1 MAMADSNNITV
12 TVDIL
17 NHIRSK
23 QLSTDYRLT
32 CNDTSTARTMDI
44 ELTGPSTV
52 TITALQP
59 STTYSCWAKTTSSAG
74 DSQDSN
80 TASATT
86 DDSPRP
92 TLTTTAVNA
101 TAVWLEVELP
111 TLDPVVNVTGV
122 RISRAMSSA
131 AGSEWTTVAMVPT
144 ADSDGVYRHVDAGR
158 AHQTD
163 YWYKAVYLTPADSK
177 ESESKQAR
185 TGPPAPQLSLGYK
198 TEFDLRV
205 DLAETDLNKLRVS
218 ETFLLRNSSR
228 VCSEASDNWLASC
241 VDGTGAINPGITYEY
256 TAQYEGLVF
265 YNGLERNERG
275 LISDPLHVTALLV
288 VKPTI
293 SYTLVTATT
302 AKICVTYP
310 RNLSHAEIKTTEFSR
325 LYLPTST
332 PNTFSIPKEDE
343 FEDCIMLTGLEPATT
358 SNITAYYTTTGLNS
372 PTSDVLQV
380 TQASPAAPK
389 LYVSFEPAYPNATA
403 VKVQVVYRN
412 EPADPEMQT
421 SPAEDLLPV
430 IKRIDLYRNGSLVG
444 SQGAV
449 STLNTYEFIDDELAP
464 GLLYYYQATLF
475 TLYTNSPN
483 GSALAETDIAA
494 RPKITATGIDR
505 NTSAITL
512 VVDRPVPEQAA
523 AVTIRIYRAP
533 SVDGTYQEIAE
544 INSKPEPEGDYVYTD
559 TARVAGT
566 QYWYKA
572 DYTTSGEP
580 DGIAGKDSDLS
591 DADGAWTA
599 PSPPAFSLNSATVT
613 GSSAVTVSLHMAPSV
628 ANSSVTG
635 LVVSRDSFSF
645 SCSAPNPI
653 GWLGGVGGTATC
665 VDTGA
670 RPATLYTYTAHYIG
684 QEGLTSE
691 RAHFNVTT
699 PPEAPLV
706 VKGPYRATTSTISVE
721 IELPVGWEKSN
732 GTELYRDGAGS
743 SPIVTIP
750 LSPSSC
756 GPCHR
761 LDDAS
766 RCCLRFNDTGLA
778 EGRAYNYTA
787 LLTVD
792 NGGVRVTSPESAKKE
807 LWTALPA
814 PVPVIHASTNYPSV
828 TVNVSL
834 PLGLES
840 VVVRTVC
847 WANASAVTFTVS
859 GAQFVVSSEDGATGY
874 KVDWATAYVWK
885 CVFEGQGG
893 TRSEVGDVAV
903 TLPPKAPS

>member
-1 MAMADSNNITV
+1 M
-12 TVDIL
+12 
-17 NHIRSK
+17 
-23 QLSTDYRLT
+23 
-32 CNDTSTARTMDI
+32 
-44 ELTGPSTV
+44 
-52 TITALQP
+52 
-59 STTYSCWAKTTSSAG
+59 
-74 DSQDSN
+74 
-80 TASATT
+80 
-86 DDSPRP
+86 
-92 TLTTTAVNA
+92 
-101 TAVWLEVELP
+101 
-111 TLDPVVNVTGV
+111 
-122 RISRAMSSA
+122 
-131 AGSEWTTVAMVPT
+131 
-144 ADSDGVYRHVDAGR
+144 
-158 AHQTD
+158 QTD
-163 YWYKAVYLTPADSK
+163 
-177 ESESKQAR
+177 
-185 TGPPAPQLSLGYK
+185 
-198 TEFDLRV
+198 
-205 DLAETDLNKLRVS
+205 
-218 ETFLLRNSSR
+218 
-228 VCSEASDNWLASC
+228 
-241 VDGTGAINPGITYEY
+241 
-256 TAQYEGLVF
+256 
-265 YNGLERNERG
+265 
-275 LISDPLHVTALLV
+275 
-288 VKPTI
+288 
-293 SYTLVTATT
+293 
-302 AKICVTYP
+302 
-310 RNLSHAEIKTTEFSR
+310 
-325 LYLPTST
+325 
-332 PNTFSIPKEDE
+332 
-343 FEDCIMLTGLEPATT
+343 
-358 SNITAYYTTTGLNS
+358 
-372 PTSDVLQV
+372 
-380 TQASPAAPK
+380 
-389 LYVSFEPAYPNATA
+389 
-403 VKVQVVYRN
+403 
-412 EPADPEMQT
+412 
-421 SPAEDLLPV
+421 PAEDLLPV

-449 STLNTYEFIDDELAP
+449 STSDTYEFIDDELAP

-494 RPKITATGIDR
+494 KPKITATGIDR

-544 INSKPEPEGDYVYTD
+544 INSKPEPEGHYVYTD

-645 SCSAPNPI
+645 SCSAPSPI

-665 VDTGA
+665 VDEDA
-670 RPATLYTYTAHYIG
+670 DPATTYTYTAHYIG

-756 GPCHR
+756 GPCIR
-761 LDDAS
+761 NAS
-766 RCCLRFNDTGLA
+766 LSGCCLRFNDTGLA

-814 PVPVIHASTNYPSV
+814 PVPVIHANTNY
-828 TVNVSL
+828 
-834 PLGLES
+834 
-840 VVVRTVC
+840 R
-847 WANASAVTFTVS
+847 
-859 GAQFVVSSEDGATGY
+859 
-874 KVDWATAYVWK
+874 
-885 CVFEGQGG
+885 
-893 TRSEVGDVAV
+893 R
-903 TLPPKAPS
+903 

>member
-1 MAMADSNNITV
+1 MTMVDSNTIKV
-12 TVDIL
+12 
-17 NHIRSK
+17 HIEIEHDASNVLADNY
-23 QLSTDYRLT
+23 QLT
-32 CNDTSTARTMDI
+32 CNDTNTARTVAI
-44 ELTGPSTV
+44 ERMGLAEEVLVS
-52 TITALQP
+52 LQP
-59 STTYSCWAKTTSSAG
+59 STTYSCWAIATSW
-74 DSQDSN
+74 
-80 TASATT
+80 
-86 DDSPRP
+86 P

-131 AGSEWTTVAMVPT
+131 AGSEWTTVATVPT
-144 ADSDGVYRHVDAGR
+144 ADSDGVYRHVDTGR

-163 YWYKAVYLTPADSK
+163 YWYKVVYLTPADSK

-228 VCSEASDNWLASC
+228 
-241 VDGTGAINPGITYEY
+241 
-256 TAQYEGLVF
+256 YEGLVF

-302 AKICVTYP
+302 VKICVTYP

-332 PNTFSIPKEDE
+332 PYTFSIPKEDE
-343 FEDCIMLTGLEPATT
+343 FEDCITLTGLEPATT

-403 VKVQVVYRN
+403 VKVQVVYPNR
-412 EPADPEMQT
+412 PADPAMQT
-421 SPAEDLLPV
+421 SPAEDLLP
-430 IKRIDLYRNGSLVG
+430 
-444 SQGAV
+444 GAV
-449 STLNTYEFIDDELAP
+449 STLDTYEFIDDELAP
-464 GLLYYYQATLF
+464 GLLYFYQATLF

-591 DADGAWTA
+591 VADGAWTA

-665 VDTGA
+665 VDAGA

-761 LDDAS
+761 LDDPS

-778 EGRAYNYTA
+778 EGHVYNYTA

-792 NGGVRVTSPESAKKE
+792 NGGERF
-807 LWTALPA
+807 PA
-814 PVPVIHASTNYPSV
+814 AGARERRRED
-828 TVNVSL
+828 
-834 PLGLES
+834 GLL
-840 VVVRTVC
+840 
-847 WANASAVTFTVS
+847 ANASAVTFTVS
-859 GAQFVVSSEDGATGY
+859 GAQFVVSSENGATGY

-885 CVFEGQGG
+885 CVFEGQGAREARWA
-893 TRSEVGDVAV
+893 TWR
-903 TLPPKAPS
+903 